1 MLSGKFGINTGFRE
15 SISHTMQVRV
25 LLLYV
30 FQSTPFARRETPLP
44 RTKYRRLVRF
54 NPLPSQEGRRMP
66 TTIAGFQEM
75 FQSTPFARRET
86 GLAMPLKTIL
96 LVSIHS
102 LRKKGDSVGISK
114 TECPLCFNPL
124 PSQEG
129 RHYEPSD

>member
-54 NPLPSQEGRRMP
+54 NPLPSQEGRPIDTGGIIRYK
-66 TTIAGFQEM
+66 M

-86 GLAMPLKTIL
+86 NADNHCWVPRN
-96 LVSIHS
+96 VSIHS